1 MNYYADGTL
10 GAVQVRLA
18 RSGLTRWL
26 DISGLQPVD
35 LAARCTVDFLRPAL
49 SHMPDVEIISAQVNA
64 SGQFAPPPSHLVPDY
79 TPAPPLIADLPPF
92 CQILACQHTAGG
104 HLEHIHI
111 WVPLAWNDRFLAT
124 AGMGSI
130 TGPVWF
136 EQPAVRTMTMPIAL
150 RNGFAT
156 AATDGG
162 NRNPRFFDWPLDPES
177 GALDWELLRN
187 WSYRATH
194 DMAVVAKAVIEALH
208 GKAPSRSY
216 YAGCSGGGRQAI
228 AAALRYPE
236 DFDGIWASDPALN
249 WTSLWPSAMWPAL
262 VMKAHG
268 TVLPPA
274 KLEAFRQAALEACDG
289 ADGVRDGFIGL
300 AELRTFD
307 ARSAI
312 GRDTPAGPITP
323 ADAEVMAKLWDGP
336 RRASGEPI
344 GFGLPIGTES
354 WGPVGIWK
362 SEERDGRL
370 EPVSLESQSYYRW
383 VLEDP
388 DFDWKTLSLERYE
401 ELTDLGVE
409 KFGDIATNDPDLSAF
424 RDGGG
429 KLLISQAVNDPV
441 IQYESVVDYYQRVVA
456 ACGGEEQ
463 TRAFA
468 RLFCTDGDIH
478 GTIAG
483 PGPGLTTASAM
494 TALMAWVE
502 QDEAPEEIIAERID
516 VTTGRVVATRPTYPY
531 PALTRYS
538 GSGDP
543 VLASSYRRSP
553 GQSVFP
559 RRGRGITPLSGR
571 K

>member
-10 GAVQVRLA
+10 DAEKVRLV
-18 RSGLTRWL
+18 RSGFTRWVDASSL
-26 DISGLQPVD
+26 KPVD
-35 LAARCTVDFLRPAL
+35 LAARCSIDFIQAAL
-49 SHMPDVEIISAQVNA
+49 SHMSDVEIISAEVNC
-64 SGQFAPPPSHLVPDY
+64 SGQFAPPKSHLVPDLA
-79 TPAPPLIADLPPF
+79 PAPSLITDLPHF
-92 CQILACQHTAGG
+92 CQVLASKRTAGD
-104 HLEHIHI
+104 HLEHIWI
-111 WVPLAWNDRFLAT
+111 WVPLAWNERFLAT
-124 AGMGSI
+124 GGMGSI
-130 TGPVWF
+130 TGPIWF
-136 EQPAVRTMTMPIAL
+136 EQPAVRSMTMPIAL

-162 NRNPRFFDWPLDPES
+162 NRDPRFFDWPLDPKN
-177 GALDWELLRN
+177 GALDWDLLRN

-208 GKAPSRSY
+208 GKAPFRSY
-216 YAGCSGGGRQAI
+216 YAGCSGGGRQGI
-228 AAALRYPE
+228 AAALRYPD
-236 DFDGIWASDPALN
+236 DFDGIWASDPAVN
-249 WTSLWPSAMWPAL
+249 WTSIWPSAMWPAL
-262 VMKAHG
+262 VMRAHD

-300 AELRTFD
+300 AELRDFD
-307 ARSAI
+307 ARSVI
-312 GRDTPAGPITP
+312 GRETPAGPITP

-336 RRASGEPI
+336 RRANGEKL

-362 SEERDGRL
+362 SEEYMGRL
-370 EPVSLESQSYYRW
+370 EPVSFESQSYYRW

-388 DFDWKTLSLERYE
+388 GFDWKTLSLERYE
-401 ELTDLGVE
+401 ELTDLGAE
-409 KFGDIATNDPDLSAF
+409 KFSDIATNDPDLSAF

-429 KLLISQAVNDPV
+429 KLLITQAVNDQV
-441 IQYESVVDYYQRVVA
+441 VQFGTVVDYYRRVVD
-456 ACGGEEQ
+456 ACGGEER

-468 RLFCTDGDIH
+468 RLFCSDGDIH

-502 QDEAPEEIIAERID
+502 QNEALEEIIAERID
-516 VTTGRVVATRPTYPY
+516 VTTGEVIATRPVYPH
-531 PALTRYS
+531 PTATRYS

-543 VLASSYRRSP
+543 ALASSYVRSP
-553 GQSVFP
+553 V
-559 RRGRGITPLSGR
+559 
-571 K
+571 